1 MLRDTYKKLGLV
13 GLSLLAGMA
22 LTLAAQS
29 NLQISSP
36 AIAADESAVK
46 PPQSWSLD
54 SVNNMKLEDLGAID
68 WITVKSGGEY
78 NSEASFFEGDNIVLV
93 WESGPAKLAFDKP
106 STLDEFVVVTKGILI
121 LTDNNGNSVTY
132 KKGDMFM
139 LPKGFTG
146 TWEMPEEY
154 RELIVVDTKAYNA
167 P

>member
-13 GLSLLAGMA
+13 GMSLFAGMA

-29 NLQISSP
+29 NLQIGPS
-36 AIAADESAVK
+36 AIAAEESAIK
-46 PPQSWSLD
+46 PPQSWTLESLNSMELD
-54 SVNNMKLEDLGAID
+54 DLGEID
-68 WITVKSGGEY
+68 WVTVKSGGLY
-78 NSEASFFEGDNIVLV
+78 NSETSVFEGDNIVLV
-93 WESGPAKLAFDKP
+93 WDSGPAKLLLDTPTA
-106 STLDEFVVVTKGILI
+106 LDEFVVVTKGVLI
-121 LTDNNGNSVTY
+121 LTDNDGNSVTY

>member
-1 MLRDTYKKLGLV
+1 MLRDTYKKLGLI
-13 GLSLLAGMA
+13 GASLLAGIA
-22 LTLAAQS
+22 LTLVAQS

-36 AIAADESAVK
+36 AIAAEASAVK
-46 PPQSWSLD
+46 PPQSWSLE
-54 SVNNMKLEDLGAID
+54 SVNSIQLGDLGKID
-68 WITVKSGGEY
+68 WVTVKSGGEY
-78 NSEASFFEGDNIVLV
+78 NSETSLFEGDNVVLV
-93 WESGPAKLAFDKP
+93 WESGPAILELDAP
-106 STLDEFVVVTKGILI
+106 TTLDEFVVVTKGILI
-121 LTDNNGNSVTY
+121 LTDNDGNSVTY

>member
-13 GLSLLAGMA
+13 GVSLVAGMA
-22 LTLAAQS
+22 LTLVAQS
-29 NLQISSP
+29 DLQVSSP
-36 AIAADESAVK
+36 ANAAEASTVV
-46 PPQSWSLD
+46 PPQSWTLD
-54 SVNNMKLEDLGAID
+54 SVNNIKLDDLGKID
-68 WITVKSGGEY
+68 WITVISGGEY
-78 NSEASFFEGDNIVLV
+78 NSETTLFEGDNVILV

-121 LTDNNGNSVTY
+121 LTDTHGNSVTY

-146 TWEMPEEY
+146 TWEMPQEY
-154 RELIVVDTKAYNA
+154 REFIIMDTEAYNA

>member
-13 GLSLLAGMA
+13 GISLFAGMA
-22 LTLAAQS
+22 LTLVAQS
-29 NLQISSP
+29 NLQFGPS
-36 AIAADESAVK
+36 ANAAEASAVK

-54 SVNNMKLEDLGAID
+54 SVNNIKLGELGKID
-68 WITVKSGGEY
+68 WVTVKSGGLY
-78 NSEASFFEGDNIVLV
+78 NSETSLFEGENIVLV
-93 WESGPAKLAFDKP
+93 WESGPAILLLDTPTK
-106 STLDEFVVVTKGILI
+106 LDEFVVVTKGILI
-121 LTDNNGNSVTY
+121 LTDNDGNSVTY

-154 RELIVVDTKAYNA
+154 RELIVVDTEAYNA